1 MWFPNC
7 LQYNKLFTVIHLCSL
22 LYIILSSIFEKHGSI
37 HMGRWFIINE
47 VSPDLKTGVTLAI
60 FILSGKVP
68 FLRDKSE
75 IHFNGTNKELKFC
88 FTMS

>member
-1 MWFPNC
+1 
-7 LQYNKLFTVIHLCSL
+7 
-22 LYIILSSIFEKHGSI
+22 
-37 HMGRWFIINE
+37 MGRWFIINE
-47 VSPDLKTGVTLAI
+47 VSPDLKIGVTLAI

-75 IHFNGTNKELKFC
+75 IHINGTNKELKFC